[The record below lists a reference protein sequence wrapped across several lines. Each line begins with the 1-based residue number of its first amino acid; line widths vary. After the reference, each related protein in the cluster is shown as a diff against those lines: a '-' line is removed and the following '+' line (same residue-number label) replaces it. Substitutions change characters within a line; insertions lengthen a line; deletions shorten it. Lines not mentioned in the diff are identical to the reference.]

1 MRAHRALAITVTAAL
16 LTPAPAQA
24 AAVLWEADPAKGPA
38 AVFDG
43 LERDPGSITTANDPR
58 YGASIKYETWDWS
71 NGKERCESRG
81 MRKNGSPYRIGSADV
96 GKTFYFGWR
105 AKWDVNP
112 NGGHWIAVYQ
122 LHISGAS
129 GSQPKSG
136 PFVLRTLGDGKLHF
150 QLTAP
155 TGGSRHIW
163 TVPFPAGQWNDWV
176 IGFRLSRGNDGWV
189 ELYRNGVQQTFSNG
203 QQRYAG
209 ATLWGTH
216 VNTKWGVYRSGP
228 NSGRA
233 TAWLNSAKL
242 GTSYADVAP

>member
-1 MRAHRALAITVTAAL
+1 MRVLLAFVAAIALVT
-16 LTPAPAQA
+16 PSQAQA
-24 AAVLWEADPAKGPA
+24 ANVLWEADPAKGPA

-43 LERDPGSITTANDPR
+43 LERDPGAITVANDPR
-58 YGASIKYETWDWS
+58 YGPSIKYETWDWS

-96 GKTFYFGWR
+96 GKVFYFGWR
-105 AKWDVNP
+105 AKWEVNAS
-112 NGGHWIAVYQ
+112 GGHWIAVYQ

-155 TGGSRHIW
+155 TGGSKHIW
-163 TVPFPAGQWNDWV
+163 TVPFPTNQWNDWV
-176 IGFRLSRGNDGWV
+176 IGFKLSRGNDGWV
-189 ELYRNGVQQTFSNG
+189 ELYRNGEQQTFDNG
-203 QQRYAG
+203 QKRYAG

-233 TAWLNSAKL
+233 TAWLNNAKL